1 MQQPITVSEIEQ
13 LQQAVPD
20 QSWESHI
27 VVPLTQNLGAGICA
41 AIILV
46 LLTYSWDKLNYLAFV
61 RDDTLIWSG
70 ICGTILACTMTIIRF
85 YADEIGLLTAA
96 YRAGQRS
103 MQDEIQR
110 LNRQIALLEQNPSQP
125 ADVTAINKRLGIMQG
140 DYQNAEMLLDVLL
153 SGGNVSR
160 ASSDHNLTRRPLE
173 RAVRLLEKSKVYNHA
188 ERALLVTNR
197 NQAKTTLS
205 EFWQQQYDRA
215 EANQSFQPAW
225 W

>member
-1 MQQPITVSEIEQ
+1 MQQPVTISEIEQ
-13 LQQAVPD
+13 LQQNVPD

-46 LLTYSWDKLNYLAFV
+46 LLTYSWDRLNYLAFA

-70 ICGTILACTMTIIRF
+70 ICGAILACAMTIIRF

-103 MQDEIQR
+103 MHDEIQR
-110 LNRQIALLEQNPSQP
+110 LNRQISLLEQSPGQP

-140 DYQNAEMLLDVLL
+140 DYQNAERLLEVLL
-153 SGGNVSR
+153 SGGSVSR
-160 ASSDHNLTRRPLE
+160 DSDDHGLTRRPLE
-173 RAVRLLEKSKVYNHA
+173 RAVRLLEKSKIYNHPD
-188 ERALLVTNR
+188 RVLLITNR

-205 EFWQQQYDRA
+205 GFWQEQYERA
-215 EANQSFQPAW
+215 QANQSFQPAW